1 MNDLVSVCV
10 VTRDRREDLRKC
22 IDSILQQD
30 YDNFEIIVLDVNST
44 DGSEMLLYDYQGRYL
59 NDIKITL
66 KFLWYDEL
74 NVMKTLNEVMRLA
87 RGKFLFVLDD
97 DTVLLD
103 SGIIGRL
110 VGEIADDVAVIGCK
124 VVDQVGSR
132 KQMDSYPPFLQYH
145 GAAALFRKSD
155 LEPVGYYDESFVIYM
170 NELDLSLKLIKNGKR
185 IVISDDCDVL
195 HPVGKFFNISRVRYF
210 FANYNK
216 VVIRN
221 SIGIRKVI
229 YLILGNIINF
239 GYLYK
244 RSDKQLNTIATLV
257 SYMVREFIATIPR
270 LFDGN
275 TPTKL
280 SNHIIGVIIKEDL
293 FKYARRKWI
302 EWRYK

>member
-10 VTRDRREDLRKC
+10 VTRNRREDLRKC
-22 IDSILQQD
+22 IDSVLLQD

-44 DGSEMLLYDYQGRYL
+44 DGSEALLYDYQGEYL
-59 NDIKITL
+59 NNIKITL

-87 RGKFLFVLDD
+87 IGKFLFVLDD

-103 SGIIGRL
+103 SGVISRL
-110 VGEIADDVAVIGCK
+110 IDEIADASIIGCK
-124 VVDQVGSR
+124 VIDQVGNK
-132 KQMDSYPPFLQYH
+132 KQMDSDPPFLQYH

-155 LEPVGYYDESFVIYM
+155 LESVGYYDESFVIYM

-185 IVISDDCDVL
+185 IVISDDCGVL

-257 SYMVREFIATIPR
+257 SYMTRELIVVVPR

-280 SNHIIGVIIKEDL
+280 SNHIIRVIIKEDL
-293 FKYARRKWI
+293 FKYIRRKWI

>member
-10 VTRDRREDLRKC
+10 VTRNRREDLRKC
-22 IDSILQQD
+22 IDSVLLQD

-44 DGSEMLLYDYQGRYL
+44 DGSEALLYDYQGEYL
-59 NDIKITL
+59 NNIKITL
-66 KFLWYDEL
+66 KFLWYDEF
-74 NVMKTLNEVMRLA
+74 NVMKTLNEATRLA

-97 DTVLLD
+97 DAILLD
-103 SGIIGRL
+103 SGIISRL
-110 VGEIADDVAVIGCK
+110 IREIVDDVAVIGCK
-124 VVDQVGSR
+124 IIDKDGSR
-132 KQMDSYPPFLQYH
+132 KQMDSDPPFLQYH
-145 GAAALFRKSD
+145 GAAAMFRRSD
-155 LEPVGYYDESFVIYM
+155 LESVGYYDESFVIYM
-170 NELDLSLKLIKNGKR
+170 NELDLSLKLIKNGRR
-185 IVISDDCDVL
+185 IVISDDCEVL
-195 HPVGKFFNISRVRYF
+195 HSTSRFFNIGRVRYF

-221 SIGIRKVI
+221 SIGIRKII

-244 RSDKQLNTIATLV
+244 RSDKQLNTVTTLV
-257 SYMVREFIATIPR
+257 SYMAREFIVVIPR

-275 TPTKL
+275 NPTKL

-293 FKYARRKWI
+293 FKYTRRKWF